1 MMNITP
7 EEAQTALNDIQHASR
22 AAQNVFNTWA
32 YHMLSWGIVWV
43 IGFLLSQFLFR
54 WINWIWIVLV
64 VAGIVSSSI
73 LGTMQGRR
81 MRMAPG
87 SQAAFI
93 SSRLGMFYGVLYGFI
108 ILWLILFSL
117 TAVQVSMLWT
127 TATMFGYISAG
138 LWFRQMSYVVL
149 GVGVTFMSVIGYYL
163 LPHYFWLWSAVFAG
177 LPLVCVSIYFLR
189 RK

>member
-7 EEAQTALNDIQHASR
+7 EEAQTALNDIQHATR
-22 AAQNVFNTWA
+22 TAQNVFNIWA
-32 YHMLSWGIVWV
+32 YHMLIWGIAWTA
-43 IGFLLSQFLFR
+43 GFLISQFQFQ

-64 VAGIVSSSI
+64 VAASASSGI
-73 LGTMQGRR
+73 LGAIQGRR
-81 MRMAPG
+81 MRIVPG

-117 TAVQVSMLWT
+117 TAVQVLMLWI

-149 GVGVTFMSVIGYYL
+149 GVGITFMSVIGYYL

-177 LPLVCVSIYFLR
+177 LPLVCTGIYFLR